1 MGLTRTSMIEM
12 SHLQQGVW
20 CMQPEANPKVARS
33 FAGPWLGRV
42 WVAHLL
48 AAGLVVAMVPQRAMA
63 LGLGEE
69 SAANVTMQVAGDDL
83 PVGEDVGEPAEDAPV
98 EGEPKAGE
106 APDLPAEEAVDVPD
120 DPTGEPGYDPA
131 AGLSGND

>member
-1 MGLTRTSMIEM
+1 
-12 SHLQQGVW
+12 
-20 CMQPEANPKVARS
+20 MQPEANPKVAKS
-33 FAGPWLGRV
+33 FAGPWLGSV
-42 WVAHLL
+42 CVARLL
-48 AAGLVVAMVPQRAMA
+48 AASLVVAMVPQRAMA

-69 SAANVTMQVAGDDL
+69 YAANVTVQAAGDDL

-106 APDLPAEEAVDVPD
+106 APDLPADDAMDVPD
-120 DPTGEPGYDPA
+120 DPTGEPSDDPA

>member
-1 MGLTRTSMIEM
+1 
-12 SHLQQGVW
+12 
-20 CMQPEANPKVARS
+20 MQPEANPKVARS
-33 FAGPWLGRV
+33 FAGPWLGSV
-42 WVAHLL
+42 CVAHLL
-48 AAGLVVAMVPQRAMA
+48 AASLMVAIVPQRSMA

-69 SAANVTMQVAGDDL
+69 SDTNATVPVAGDDL

-106 APDLPAEEAVDVPD
+106 APDLPADDAMDVPD
-120 DPTGEPGYDPA
+120 DPTGEPSDDPA